1 MRRPDWSGGNRREW
15 IALAALVVFTALS
28 VGGYWNF
35 ALHPERLP
43 ETELAARFF
52 TISFQFFAQLHILV
66 AFVALAVVLVGRL
79 KGRWIPAF
87 AAVYALSFLSEHLGT
102 GYGVPFG
109 GYGYTGLL
117 GWKLGGRVPALIPV
131 SWFLMALASWTI
143 ARAAVPERMRWPMR
157 ITLATGWLV
166 AWDLALDPAMSFL
179 TPYWMWD
186 DAGPYY
192 GMPWVNL
199 AGWSLT
205 GMVLMS
211 VLEVLAPRLGMEELP
226 TSWMATYYGL
236 VVALPLGMVIAAGLW
251 PAVGVTLVG
260 LGLCLGLTRAAV
272 RKDTSMQPRRT
283 SRAPQ
288 PATAP

>member
-1 MRRPDWSGGNRREW
+1 MRRPEWSGRVRNEW
-15 IALAALVVFTALS
+15 IALAALLAFTALS

-79 KGRWIPAF
+79 KLRWIPAF

-131 SWFLMALASWTI
+131 SWFLMALPSW
-143 ARAAVPERMRWPMR
+143 AMAQAAVPERTRWPVR
-157 ITLATGWLV
+157 IILATAWLV
-166 AWDLALDPAMSFL
+166 VWDLALDPAMSFL
-179 TPYWMWD
+179 APYWMWE

-192 GMPWVNL
+192 GMPWINL

-205 GMVLMS
+205 GIILMS
-211 VLEVLAPRLGMEELP
+211 VLEALAPRLGMDKLP
-226 TSWMATYYGL
+226 TSWMGAYYGL
-236 VVALPLGMVIAAGLW
+236 VVALPLGMVMAAGLW
-251 PAVGVTLVG
+251 TAVGVTLVG
-260 LGLCLGLTRAAV
+260 LGLCLGSTLAFRRRGSVQPSRTTR
-272 RKDTSMQPRRT
+272 P
-283 SRAPQ
+283 PQ
-288 PATAP
+288 PAAAR